1 MKYVYS
7 LLFMLCALNIS
18 AQSILDELQKNT
30 NSSEGVI
37 RVECSAAIAALIGS
51 PSSATP
57 TNTNTTEII
66 RQGFR
71 IQVFMG
77 SKLGVA
83 RNEATSKQ
91 NAIREL
97 FPNLST
103 YLSYDAPNWKLLAG
117 DFTNR
122 EEANIIKQQ
131 LQRAFPEF
139 GQEMYIVV
147 SPIKIYLSGI
157 E

>member
-18 AQSILDELQKNT
+18 AQSILNELQKNT

-51 PSSATP
+51 PATISS
-57 TNTNTTEII
+57 NSSGEVV
-66 RQGFR
+66 RSGYR

-77 SKLGVA
+77 SKLGTA

-91 NAIREL
+91 TAIRDA
-97 FPNLST
+97 FPTLPT
-103 YLSYDAPNWKLLAG
+103 YLLYVAPNWKLLAG
-117 DFTNR
+117 DFTTR
-122 EEANIIKQQ
+122 EEANLVKQQ

-139 GQEMYIVV
+139 GQEIYIVS
-147 SPIKIYLSGI
+147 SPVKINFP
-157 E
+157 